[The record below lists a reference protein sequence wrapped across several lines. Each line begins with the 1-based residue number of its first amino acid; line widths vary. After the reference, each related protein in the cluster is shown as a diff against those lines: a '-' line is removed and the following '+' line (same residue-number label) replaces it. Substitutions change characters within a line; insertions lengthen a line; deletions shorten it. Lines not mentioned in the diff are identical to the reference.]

1 MVSILAA
8 ALIAGT
14 TFTSPAPVK
23 AAPAFTGS
31 TSMGK
36 EISLSDFKDKYVVL
50 EWWNHQCPYVVG
62 QYNSGAM
69 QKAQETLTKDGVVWI
84 SICSSAPGKQGYV
97 TPEQANEVMK
107 KNKGKV
113 SHVILDA
120 NGVIGKAYKATNT
133 PQMVLIAPN
142 TQEILYEGA
151 SDSSNSARADAI
163 KDAENYVLR
172 AYNEAKAGKEVSI
185 KSKKPF
191 GCGVHY

>member
-36 EISLSDFKDKYVVL
+36 EISLADFKDKYVVL

-62 QYNSGAM
+62 QYNSGTM
-69 QKAQETLTKDGVVWI
+69 QKAMETLTKDGVVWI
-84 SICSSAPGKQGYV
+84 TVCSSAAGKQGYV
-97 TPEQANEVMK
+97 TPEEANEIMK
-107 KNKGKV
+107 KHNAKPT
-113 SHVILDA
+113 HVVHDA
-120 NGVIGKAYKATNT
+120 NGEIGKAYKATNT

-151 SDSSNSARADAI
+151 IDSSNSANGNAI
-163 KDAENYVLR
+163 KEAENYVLR

-191 GCGVHY
+191 GCGVKY